1 LAGETANVDWE
12 SGLDEL
18 VRRAIGD
25 GSNLPNAGKRLELD
39 DPYTPDELKLAH
51 KLLKDNDLAPG
62 WILEGRELDD
72 VLMRTRQQLVKA
84 LKAGATLTESISADI
99 AALNKRV
106 LAYNLKVPPGVSH
119 KRLIDIAMER
129 RRLTSE

>member
-1 LAGETANVDWE
+1 MNWE
-12 SGLDEL
+12 SGLDEQI
-18 VRRAIGD
+18 RRVIGD
-25 GSNLPNAGKRLELD
+25 GANLPNAGKRLSVND

-72 VLMRTRQQLVKA
+72 RLTQVRKQLNGA
-84 LKAGATLTESISADI
+84 LATERALPESISADI

-106 LAYNLKVPPGVSH
+106 LAYNLKVPPGITH
-119 KRLIDIAMER
+119 KRLIDVEMER

>member
-1 LAGETANVDWE
+1 MDWE

-51 KLLKDNDLAPG
+51 KLLKDNDLTPG

-72 VLMRTRQQLVKA
+72 LLAQARQRLVKV
-84 LKAGATLTESISADI
+84 LTPGGSLPESISADI

-106 LAYNLKVPPGVSH
+106 LAYNLKAPPGIAH

-129 RRLTSE
+129 RRLTSG

>member
-1 LAGETANVDWE
+1 MDWE

-25 GSNLPNAGKRLELD
+25 GSNLPNSGKRLELD

-51 KLLKDNDLAPG
+51 KLLKDNDLTPG

-72 VLMRTRQQLVKA
+72 LLAQARKRLAKA
-84 LKAGATLTESISADI
+84 LGAGASLPESISADI

-106 LAYNLKVPPGVSH
+106 LAYNLKAPPGVSH
-119 KRLIDIAMER
+119 KRQIDIAMER
-129 RRLTSE
+129 RRLTSG